1 MDDSRGP
8 ESGLPGPSSGD
19 DGVNRFCLAA
29 RLTAANRRKPAW
41 SGISGFRRAVRTYP
55 HPIDLPEG
63 RTITVSPFFLAP
75 KLEALMTKRALKR
88 MVREGEFN
96 PGQFNDDGKVRRLP
110 IERGWSPM
118 GGHGAHHNDDEGRE
132 QGYLKT
138 IKAKSDGQAEMMKA
152 IDDRNMV
159 MALGPAG
166 TGKTYLAIA
175 KAVEALEAGKVG
187 RIVLSRPAVEAG
199 ESIGFLPGEM
209 EDKLAPY
216 LRPLYDALSDRLSMK
231 RVRALMAEGAIEI
244 APVGFMRGRTLNN
257 AFVVIDEA
265 QNCTYVQLKM
275 LLTRLGWHS
284 TMVITGDPNQSDL
297 LPGISGLGD
306 VADRLE
312 AVAGIAVVRLKDVDI
327 VRHPLVASMLG
338 VL

>member
-1 MDDSRGP
+1 
-8 ESGLPGPSSGD
+8 
-19 DGVNRFCLAA
+19 
-29 RLTAANRRKPAW
+29 
-41 SGISGFRRAVRTYP
+41 
-55 HPIDLPEG
+55 
-63 RTITVSPFFLAP
+63 
-75 KLEALMTKRALKR
+75 MTKRALKR
-88 MVREGEFN
+88 QLREGAFDAA
-96 PGQFNDDGKVRRLP
+96 QFDDDAKIRRLP
-110 IERGWSPM
+110 VERAWSPLP
-118 GGHGAHHNDDEGRE
+118 HHTNDDRD

-138 IKAKSDGQAEMMKA
+138 IKARSPGQQALMDA
-152 IDDRNMV
+152 IDAKNLV

-175 KAVEALEAGKVG
+175 KAVEALEAGRVG

-231 RVRALMAEGAIEI
+231 RVRALMQEGAIEI

-265 QNCTYVQLKM
+265 QNCTYGQLKM

-284 TMVITGDPNQSDL
+284 TMVVTGDPAQSDL
-297 LPGISGLGD
+297 LPELSGLGL
-306 VADRLE
+306 VAEKFE
-312 AVAGIAVVRLKDVDI
+312 AVSNIAVIRLQDADI
-327 VRHPLVASMLG
+327 VRHPLVAEMLG

>member
-1 MDDSRGP
+1 
-8 ESGLPGPSSGD
+8 
-19 DGVNRFCLAA
+19 
-29 RLTAANRRKPAW
+29 
-41 SGISGFRRAVRTYP
+41 
-55 HPIDLPEG
+55 
-63 RTITVSPFFLAP
+63 
-75 KLEALMTKRALKR
+75 MTKRALKR
-88 MVREGEFN
+88 LVREGEFN
-96 PGQFNDDGKVRRLP
+96 PAQFEEDSKIRRLP
-110 IERGWSPM
+110 IDRNWSPLSSS
-118 GGHGAHHNDDEGRE
+118 NEDVRE

-138 IKAKSDGQAEMMKA
+138 IKAKSEGQTELIKA
-152 IDDRNMV
+152 IDDSNLV

-297 LPGISGLGD
+297 LPGVSGLGD

-312 AVAGIAVVRLKDVDI
+312 SVAGISVVRLRDADI